1 MARHTIPIFITTLGS
16 SRIYSSLLLYLLLPV
31 VVPLGLIGGRA
42 AARGHF
48 PKAFFRPNDITPTFN
63 FSLFRPAGVSCY
75 SAAHGPLKK
84 GGHRARLGATARNGT
99 ILRQRI
105 RFG

>member
-1 MARHTIPIFITTLGS
+1 MGIVVYYYTYYSLVGS
-16 SRIYSSLLLYLLLPV
+16 TESYWRQ
-31 VVPLGLIGGRA
+31 GGRA

-48 PKAFFRPNDITPTFN
+48 PKAFFRPNDTTPVFN
-63 FSLFRPAGVSCY
+63 FSHFRPAGVSCY